1 MIYFKFK
8 NIFIFLKENILL
20 AKQKSINKKKST
32 GNSNTSAIYD
42 SLSENRVK
50 YEKQIDIPNPKLQ
63 PDKTFEYTLFNT
75 PSNGN
80 ANQLS
85 AMNNVFFPELEKL
98 SRKLNK
104 TFEKKGAKYLLKKQN
119 ELNDNTIQI
128 SIALLNGSLYLT
140 YTKPTNAEK
149 TSQK

>member
-1 MIYFKFK
+1 M
-8 NIFIFLKENILL
+8 
-20 AKQKSINKKKST
+20 AKQKSTNKKKST
-32 GNSNTSAIYD
+32 GNSNAPGIYT

-50 YEKQIDIPNPKLQ
+50 YDKQIDIPNPKLQ

-80 ANQLS
+80 ANPPS

-104 TFEKKGAKYLLKKQN
+104 AFEKKGAKYLLKKQK

-128 SIALLNGSLYLT
+128 SIALLDESVYLT
-140 YTKPTNAEK
+140 YTKPTLEK

>member
-1 MIYFKFK
+1 
-8 NIFIFLKENILL
+8 L

-32 GNSNTSAIYD
+32 SNSNTAVIYD

-50 YEKQIDIPNPKLQ
+50 YDKQIDIPNPKLQ

-75 PSNGN
+75 PSKGN

-85 AMNNVFFPELEKL
+85 AMNNVFFQELEKL

>member
-1 MIYFKFK
+1 M
-8 NIFIFLKENILL
+8 
-20 AKQKSINKKKST
+20 AKQKNINKKKST
-32 GNSNTSAIYD
+32 GNSNTAGIYT

-50 YEKQIDIPNPKLQ
+50 YDKQIDIPNPKLQ
-63 PDKTFEYTLFNT
+63 PDKTFEYPLFDT

-104 TFEKKGAKYLLKKQN
+104 AFEKKGAKYLLKKQN

-128 SIALLNGSLYLT
+128 SIASLNGTIHLT
-140 YTKPTNAEK
+140 YTKPIVEENK
-149 TSQK
+149 KFF

>member
-1 MIYFKFK
+1 
-8 NIFIFLKENILL
+8 L

-32 GNSNTSAIYD
+32 GNSNAPGIYT

-50 YEKQIDIPNPKLQ
+50 YDKQIDIPNPKLQ
-63 PDKTFEYTLFNT
+63 PNKTFEYTLFNT

-80 ANQLS
+80 ANPPS

-104 TFEKKGAKYLLKKQN
+104 AFEKKGAKYLLKKQK

-128 SIALLNGSLYLT
+128 SIALLDESVYLT
-140 YTKPTNAEK
+140 YTKPTLEK
-149 TSQK
+149 NSQK

>member
-1 MIYFKFK
+1 M
-8 NIFIFLKENILL
+8 

-32 GNSNTSAIYD
+32 GHSNAPAIYT
-42 SLSENRVK
+42 SLAENRVK
-50 YEKQIDIPNPKLQ
+50 YDKQIDIPNPKLQ
-63 PDKTFEYTLFNT
+63 TNKRFEYTLFNT

-80 ANQLS
+80 ANPPS

-104 TFEKKGAKYLLKKQN
+104 AFEKKGAKYLLKKQK

-128 SIALLNGSLYLT
+128 SIALLNGSVYLT
-140 YTKPTNAEK
+140 YTKPTIEK

>member
-1 MIYFKFK
+1 MT
-8 NIFIFLKENILL
+8 
-20 AKQKSINKKKST
+20 KQKSINKKKST
-32 GNSNTSAIYD
+32 GNSNAPGIYT

-50 YEKQIDIPNPKLQ
+50 YDKQIDIPNPKLQ

-80 ANQLS
+80 ANPPS

-104 TFEKKGAKYLLKKQN
+104 AFEKKGSKYLLKKQK

-128 SIALLNGSLYLT
+128 SIALLDESVYLT
-140 YTKPTNAEK
+140 YTKPTLEK

>member
-1 MIYFKFK
+1 
-8 NIFIFLKENILL
+8 L

-32 GNSNTSAIYD
+32 GNSNAPGIYT

-50 YEKQIDIPNPKLQ
+50 YDKQIDIPNPKLQ
-63 PDKTFEYTLFNT
+63 PNKTFEYTLFNT

-80 ANQLS
+80 ANPPS

-104 TFEKKGAKYLLKKQN
+104 AFEKKGAKYLLKKQK

-128 SIALLNGSLYLT
+128 SIALLDESVYLT
-140 YTKPTNAEK
+140 YTKPTLEK

>member
-1 MIYFKFK
+1 M
-8 NIFIFLKENILL
+8 
-20 AKQKSINKKKST
+20 AKHKSINKKKST
-32 GNSNTSAIYD
+32 GHSNAPAIYS
-42 SLSENRVK
+42 SLAENRVK
-50 YEKQIDIPNPKLQ
+50 YDKQIDIPNPKPQ

-80 ANQLS
+80 SNPPS

-104 TFEKKGAKYLLKKQN
+104 TFEKKGVKHLLKKQK

-128 SIALLNGSLYLT
+128 SIALLNGSVYLT
-140 YTKPTNAEK
+140 YTKPTIEK